1 MENLYKQITLFA
13 HHLIEREVE
22 VRPRKNKRSKSEH
35 EKFLLSVGWL
45 CKKLLAAHA
54 SHKGASVRISR
65 DKNRY
70 KAGRYVPK
78 GVTYTVAIE
87 GVLDLMEILG
97 YVEMTNRGHY
107 SRDTGQGDQTRYRLT
122 DAFLKHFEVVSS
134 TLPKQ
139 LVGYEHTDPIVLQ
152 KRIEREVID
161 NDGVVTTITEK
172 KKLPYEDTPQ
182 IIKWRDNLTIIN
194 DCIKR
199 HWVDQS
205 DALDV

>member
-1 MENLYKQITLFA
+1 MENLDNQITLFA
-13 HHLIEREVE
+13 LHLIEREAN
-22 VRPRKNKRSKSEH
+22 VRPRKNKRSASEH
-35 EKFLLSVGWL
+35 EKFLLSAEWL

-122 DAFLKHFEVVSS
+122 DALLKHFEVVSS
-134 TLPKQ
+134 TLPKT
-139 LVGYEHTDPIVLQ
+139 LIGFEDSDPIVLQ
-152 KRIEREVID
+152 K
-161 NDGVVTTITEK
+161 T
-172 KKLPYEDTPQ
+172 
-182 IIKWRDNLTIIN
+182 
-194 DCIKR
+194 IKR
-199 HWVDQS
+199 TTNSKDGTKSKVKYKKIYPTRTRLRLS
-205 DALDV
+205 LGVTILLSSMTASNAIG